1 MAQWEANFDGLVGP
15 THHYG
20 GLSYGNLASQ
30 QHAQAISYP
39 KQAALQGLHKMHKLS
54 ELGLMQGVL
63 APQERPA
70 IAVLRQLGFCG
81 SETQVLE
88 KAYQTDPLLL
98 AACSSASSMWTA
110 NAATISPSADTIDGR
125 IHLTPANLVSQ
136 FHRAIEPNTTAR
148 LLARTFADEQHF
160 CHHHALPAT
169 PLFGDEGAANH
180 TRLCASYQAPGVEFF
195 VYGRRAL
202 AGQSLTPQRFPARQT
217 LEASQ
222 AIARLH
228 GLSPARTVF
237 AAQHPTAIDYGA
249 FHNDVIAVGNQN
261 VLFYHEQ
268 AFLEPEKVI
277 AELQHKLGDTHLHLI
292 KVTAAEVPLTEAI
305 QSYLFNSQLVTLKN
319 NNMALIAPSECAT
332 LPRVKTYLD
341 YLLTLNTPIKTVHYI
356 DVKQSMCN
364 GGGPACLRLR
374 VAMNATEVAA
384 TNPACWLDERLHQR
398 LNHWIHKHYRE
409 QLTLADLRDPAL
421 LEESRRALDELTQI
435 LNLGSVYPFQGAT
448 Y

>member
-54 ELGLMQGVL
+54 ELGLMQGVI

-88 KAYQTDPLLL
+88 KAYQADPLLL

-110 NAATISPSADTIDGR
+110 NAATVSPSADTQDGR
-125 IHLTPANLVSQ
+125 IHFTPANLVSK

-148 LLARTFADEQHF
+148 LLARTFADEQYF

-169 PLFGDEGAANH
+169 ALLGDEGAANH
-180 TRLCASYQAPGVEFF
+180 TRFCAGYQTPGVEMF
-195 VYGRRAL
+195 VYGRHAL
-202 AGQSLTPQRFPARQT
+202 AHQNLAPQRFPARQT

-237 AAQHPTAIDYGA
+237 AAQHPTVIDHGA

-268 AFLEPEKVI
+268 AFLEPDKVLT
-277 AELQHKLGDTHLHLI
+277 ELQHKLGDTPLHLI
-292 KVTAAEVPLTEAI
+292 KVTAAAVPLNDAI

-319 NNMALIAPSECAT
+319 NHMALIAPSDCAT
-332 LPRVKTYLD
+332 IPSVKAYLE

-356 DVKQSMCN
+356 DVRQSMRN

-374 VAMNATEVAA
+374 VAMNAAERAA
-384 TNPACWLDERLHQR
+384 TNPACWLNEGLYQR
-398 LNHWIHKHYRE
+398 LNQWIHKHYRE
-409 QLTLADLRDPAL
+409 QLTLNDLRDPAL